1 MDRLRIAVLG
11 AGSVGC
17 YLGGH
22 LAEHAEVTLI
32 GRPAVLDTL
41 AGGLTL
47 SGGERP
53 ARTVPAD
60 RFAVATTPQAA
71 AGADFV
77 LVTVKTAATAAAA
90 RQLAELGSSAV
101 VVSLQNGLYNTER
114 LRAALP
120 GRTVLAAMVPYNVL
134 QSAPGTFHRGTA
146 GAVAI
151 EQHPAAAPLLRVM
164 TAAGLS
170 AQSEADIGAT
180 QRSKLMA
187 NLNNAVNALSDLP
200 LREQL
205 GQRAYRR
212 CLALCQ
218 GEALTAFRAAGL
230 PLSKVGPFPAA
241 VTARVLL
248 APDAV
253 FRRIAAANLRVDDRA
268 RSSMWEDLERGRP
281 TEVDNLQGEV
291 VALAAEFGLKA
302 PVNARLAALVHEA
315 ERGPR
320 RRWSGPELLA
330 ELTAARG

>member
-1 MDRLRIAVLG
+1 MDRPRIAVLG

-47 SGGERP
+47 SGGGQP
-53 ARTVPAD
+53 PRTVPAD
-60 RFAVATTPQAA
+60 RFAVATGPEAA

-77 LVTVKTAATAAAA
+77 LVTVKTAATGAAA
-90 RQLAELGSSAV
+90 RQLAAVGGGAV
-101 VVSLQNGLYNTER
+101 VVSLQNGLYNTEV

-146 GAVAI
+146 GAVAV
-151 EQHPAAAPLLRVM
+151 EQHPAAAGLLAVLAR
-164 TAAGLS
+164 AGLS
-170 AQSEADIGAT
+170 ARAAGDIGAT
-180 QRSKLMA
+180 QRAKLLA
-187 NLNNAVNALSDLP
+187 NLNNAVNALSGLP

-205 GQRAYRR
+205 GRRAYRQ

-218 GEALTAFRAAGL
+218 GEALAAFRAAGL
-230 PLSKVGPFPAA
+230 PVARVGPFPAA
-241 VTARVLL
+241 VTARALL
-248 APDAV
+248 MPDAA
-253 FRRIAAANLRVDDRA
+253 FRRLAAANLRVDEQA
-268 RSSMWEDLERGRP
+268 RSSMWEDLRRGRP

-291 VALAAEFGLKA
+291 VALAAEYGLRA
-302 PVNARLAALVHEA
+302 PVNARLAELVHQA
-315 ERGPR
+315 EQGPER
-320 RRWSGPELLA
+320 HWDGPELLA
-330 ELTAARG
+330 ELSAVR